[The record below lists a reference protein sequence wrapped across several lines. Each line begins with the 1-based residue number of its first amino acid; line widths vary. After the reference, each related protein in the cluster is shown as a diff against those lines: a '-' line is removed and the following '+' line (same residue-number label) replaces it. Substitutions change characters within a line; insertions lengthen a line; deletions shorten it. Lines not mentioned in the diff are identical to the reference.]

1 MKKGLRLLVSLL
13 ITLLLAGIGY
23 YIFLPPLNIF
33 AEEFWVLLAA
43 LAIVFNVVYWLLG
56 WKEIKKDKSSSAGFK
71 NPFKIGFRSDGK
83 QFRAVRIAAI
93 IVPVAVLIVGSVLS
107 ASFFHA
113 DAYANI
119 IQVKEAV
126 FEEDMPE
133 TDLVTNIALT
143 DSQTA
148 SIIGARKLGYLS
160 EVVSQYQVN
169 GTYYQIN
176 YNKTPQKV
184 SCLEYADFFRW
195 FNNRKKGIPGY
206 IMVDTVNSSAEYNE
220 FPTAVRYTDSA
231 YFSDDLNRKLRFEY
245 PTKIFGSYSFEVDDS
260 GNPYYIVSCM
270 KPRVGLFGAKDVSEV
285 IIFNP
290 VDGSSALYSLDQVP
304 SWVDNVYTGT
314 LASQKYDWHGT
325 LQNGFWN
332 SIFGK
337 KDCKVTTDDYGYIV
351 LDDDV
356 WFFTGVTS
364 VVSDESNI
372 GFIISN
378 ARTGEYKFYS
388 VIGAE
393 EYSAMG
399 SAQGQVQEKGYTAS
413 FPALI
418 NVSGEATY
426 IMTLKDAE
434 SLVRMYALVNVENYR
449 IVAIGDSQTE
459 AKQAYI
465 KKLQSEGVLKPEDIE
480 LPTAKTAEITVSDL
494 RFFVVGGESMA
505 YITGSDGF
513 LYKQTVSSDESL
525 VLLQTGERI
534 TVEYADGSHEKIRQI
549 ISWKRTEQ

>member
-1 MKKGLRLLVSLL
+1 MKKGLKFFIAAMVTLL
-13 ITLLLAGIGY
+13 IAGIGY
-23 YIFLPPLNIF
+23 YFLLPALNVYS
-33 AEEFWVLLAA
+33 EEFWVLLAV
-43 LAIVFNVVYWLLG
+43 LAVIFNVVYQILRF
-56 WKEIKKDKSSSAGFK
+56 WKTPAASANGKKAFRFGF
-71 NPFKIGFRSDGK
+71 STDGK
-83 QFRAVRIAAI
+83 GAGIVRIAV
-93 IVPVAVLIVGSVLS
+93 IVLPLTVLILGSVLS
-107 ASFFHA
+107 ATFFHA

-119 IQVKEAV
+119 IEVKEAV

-133 TDLVTNIALT
+133 NDLVTNIALT

-160 EVVSQYQVN
+160 DVVSQYEVN
-169 GTYYQIN
+169 GAYYQIN
-176 YNKTPQKV
+176 YAKTPQKV
-184 SCLEYADFFRW
+184 STLEYADFFRW
-195 FNNRKKGIPGY
+195 FNNRKNGIPGY
-206 IMVDTVNSSAEYNE
+206 IMVDTVNSSAEYYP
-220 FPTAVRYTDSA
+220 FATPIRYTDSA

-245 PTKIFGSYSFEVDDS
+245 PTKIFGSYSFEIDEA

-270 KPRVGLFGAKDVSEV
+270 KPKVGLFGAKDVSEV

-290 VDGSSALYSLDQVP
+290 VDGSSSLYSVGEVP
-304 SWVDNVYTGT
+304 PWVDNVYTGT
-314 LASQKYDWHGT
+314 LASQKYDWYGT

-337 KDCKVTTDDYGYIV
+337 KDCKVTTDDYGYII
-351 LDDDV
+351 LGDDV

-418 NVSGEATY
+418 NVAGEATY

-449 IVAIGDSQTE
+449 LVAIGDSQTE

-465 KKLQSEGVLKPEDIE
+465 KKLQSEGVLSPEEVETPD
-480 LPTAKTAEITVSDL
+480 AKRVDITVTDI
-494 RFFVVGGESMA
+494 RFFVVGGESVA
-505 YITGSDGF
+505 YITGDDGF
-513 LYKQTVSSDESL
+513 LYKQTVAENESL
-525 VLLQTGERI
+525 VLLKVGDRI
-534 TVEYADGSHEKIRQI
+534 TVDYAEGPNESIRQI
-549 ISWKRTEQ
+549 LLWTQAGE